1 MTKHPNKRTGELG
14 VTKVTAQ
21 ADGNQTAEVISA
33 ALPPNKEHLELL
45 FATKFVEQFNAEK
58 PLGVDCAISSLE
70 QNDTS
75 DLDFK
80 IACSLADY
88 LELAELN
95 PQSEA
100 FGRAALRTGKFNI
113 YTYARWIW
121 LKLIKAKQ
129 RSYGAQT
136 AGRTILLLYCTH
148 WQFFPTDKVPE
159 CLISTLTLEGCQFAS
174 VFIMQ
179 TNTTDLTIIKKIWPY
194 EGPQPRRPREY
205 TGFTGTN
212 LPPGQTKWKID
223 GSQLPP
229 DEPKAL

>member
-1 MTKHPNKRTGELG
+1 VTKHPNKRTGELG

-33 ALPPNKEHLELL
+33 PLPPNKEHLELL
-45 FATKFVEQFNAEK
+45 FAQKFVEQFNAEK
-58 PLGVDCAISSLE
+58 PLGVDCTIVSLS

-75 DLDFK
+75 DLDFN
-80 IACSLADY
+80 ISCSLADY

-100 FGRAALRTGKFNI
+100 FGREALRTGKFNI

-148 WQFFPTDKVPE
+148 WQFLPTDKVPE

-179 TNTTDLTIIKKIWPY
+179 TNTTDLTVTRKIWPY
-194 EGPQPRRPREY
+194 EGPKPRRPKDY
-205 TGFTGTN
+205 SGFIGIN
-212 LPPGQTKWKID
+212 FPPGRTNWKID
-223 GSQLPP
+223 VFQSPP
-229 DEPKAL
+229 EEPKAL